1 MNFNFNFKEWILFI
15 IGISS
20 LIIFP
25 IIGTILFCFFILIF
39 LYDWYINR
47 NIGSDTCHNISTID
61 NNLTKFMYM
70 KSKYLKSQEWK
81 DKRKLVLK
89 RDHYKCKSCKS
100 YNDLEVHHLSGYSD
114 IPNEPIES
122 LITLCRSCHQ
132 AWHDKH
138 GYPNSYKSYIEWNH
152 SISTVT
158 SSNSSDKTKIF
169 HL

>member
-1 MNFNFNFKEWILFI
+1 MNFNFKEWILFI
-15 IGISS
+15 TGISS

-25 IIGTILFCFFILIF
+25 IIGTILLTFIVCLF
-39 LYDWYINR
+39 LYDWFIHR
-47 NIGSDTCHNISTID
+47 HSGSDIYHNISTTD

-100 YNDLEVHHLSGYSD
+100 YNNLEVHHLSGYSD
-114 IPNEPIES
+114 IPNEPTKS
-122 LITLCRSCHQ
+122 LVTLCRSCHQ

-138 GYPNSYKSYIEWNH
+138 GYPKIYQDYINWNH
-152 SISTVT
+152 SISTIT
-158 SSNSSDKTKIF
+158 NLDNFSKTEIF

>member
-1 MNFNFNFKEWILFI
+1 MNLNFKEWILFI
-15 IGISS
+15 ISISS

-25 IIGTILFCFFILIF
+25 IIGTVLLTFVVCLF
-39 LYDWYINR
+39 LYDWFIYR
-47 NIGSDTCHNISTID
+47 HSDSDTYHNISITN
-61 NNLTKFMYM
+61 NNLTRFMYI

-100 YNDLEVHHLSGYSD
+100 YNDLEVHHLSGYTN
-114 IPNEPIES
+114 IPNESIES
-122 LITLCRSCHQ
+122 LVTLCRSCHQ
-132 AWHDKH
+132 IWHDKH
-138 GYPNSYKSYIEWNH
+138 GYPETYQDYVNWSH

-158 SSNSSDKTKIF
+158 NLNDPNKTEIF

>member
-1 MNFNFNFKEWILFI
+1 MNLNFKEWILFI

-25 IIGTILFCFFILIF
+25 IIGTILLTFIVCLF
-39 LYDWYINR
+39 LYDWFTDR
-47 NIGSDTCHNISTID
+47 HSGSDNYHNISTTD
-61 NNLTKFMYM
+61 NNLTKFMYT

-100 YNDLEVHHLSGYSD
+100 YDNLEVHHLSGYSD

-122 LITLCRSCHQ
+122 LVTLCRSCHQ
-132 AWHDKH
+132 IWHNKH
-138 GYPNSYKSYIEWNH
+138 GYPNSYQDYMDWNYA
-152 SISTVT
+152 ISTVT
-158 SSNSSDKTKIF
+158 NLNSSNKIEIF
-169 HL
+169 YL